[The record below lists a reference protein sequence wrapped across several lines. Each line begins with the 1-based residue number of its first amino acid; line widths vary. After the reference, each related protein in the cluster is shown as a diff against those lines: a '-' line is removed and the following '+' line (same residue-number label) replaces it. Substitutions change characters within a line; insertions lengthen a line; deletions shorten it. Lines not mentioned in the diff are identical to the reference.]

1 MVYHARLIC
10 WWSPPC
16 RRKSSPCS
24 CSCYASVEL
33 RLFYLLQRLQLILFY
48 FRMDSDD
55 ILRSFQHSRPSVVF
69 NGTVLFHSAVQLSSK
84 DNLVLS
90 LHFFLEQHFN
100 VPFLR
105 AFGAPLFHYG
115 NLRPELAYCL
125 QSALLQ
131 VRTSNTDRKC
141 LPSMSNI
148 LIWFSVAPIWS
159 SLCRLCS
166 KKVLEKGARKDHNI
180 VRRKVCNARAF
191 VVWFCMQAV
200 YTPLYQSWQWGRP
213 DPTYVSS
220 GYRC

>member
-1 MVYHARLIC
+1 
-10 WWSPPC
+10 
-16 RRKSSPCS
+16 
-24 CSCYASVEL
+24 
-33 RLFYLLQRLQLILFY
+33 
-48 FRMDSDD
+48 MDSDD
-55 ILRSFQHSRPSVVF
+55 IWRGFQHSRPSVVF

-166 KKVLEKGARKDHNI
+166 KKVLEKTIISSAAKFATRVPLSSDSACRPCTPRFTNLGSEVAQIQLTFPLDTAAR
-180 VRRKVCNARAF
+180 
-191 VVWFCMQAV
+191 
-200 YTPLYQSWQWGRP
+200 TG
-213 DPTYVSS
+213 SS
-220 GYRC
+220 CS